1 MLKSRQFAGFL
12 YFALIIIHT
21 ELHRA
26 KFFFHNA
33 SACIISSSGVDLDNI
48 CSMEN

>member
-26 KFFFHNA
+26 KFF
-33 SACIISSSGVDLDNI
+33 LP
-48 CSMEN
+48 